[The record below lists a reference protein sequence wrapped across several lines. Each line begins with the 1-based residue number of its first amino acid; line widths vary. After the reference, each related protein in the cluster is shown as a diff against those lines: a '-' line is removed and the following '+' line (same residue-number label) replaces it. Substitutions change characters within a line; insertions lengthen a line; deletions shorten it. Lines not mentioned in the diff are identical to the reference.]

1 VERGWSGANEHYSSE
16 KERIIRFK
24 KKTVF
29 KIRLPSTINIVYF
42 WVINV
47 NWFKSQ
53 LMKMFSYAKRSAIP
67 G

>member
-1 VERGWSGANEHYSSE
+1 MWNVVGANEHYTSE
-16 KERIIRFK
+16 KERNIRFK

-47 NWFKSQ
+47 NWF
-53 LMKMFSYAKRSAIP
+53 
-67 G
+67 